1 MAPSKSLHSQL
12 VSTGSRLVSVLILL
26 MLATTPVRAWGNKG
40 HRLIARVAESHL
52 SDKARAAVN
61 KILDQDE
68 DMADASTYADDHK
81 QEIKG
86 SAPWHYV
93 NVPIS
98 ADKYDDKFCAAN
110 GCVVS
115 KIKEFRDVLK
125 DKNNSLEDRQ
135 MALRFVI
142 HLIGDVHQPLHVG
155 DDDDRGGNQ
164 VQVRFFKQGH

>member
-1 MAPSKSLHSQL
+1 
-12 VSTGSRLVSVLILL
+12 